1 MILLRPD
8 SRHGGHASPFC
19 CCVVGSMDDAAA
31 ARQIQMMTRF
41 IELEAKERAEEI
53 ATEGEEAYA
62 IEYANLL
69 EKETQA
75 IQEDFTKRQDAIDVA
90 RKM

>member
-1 MILLRPD
+1 MTRLAFLLLC
-8 SRHGGHASPFC
+8 SI
-19 CCVVGSMDDAAA
+19 MDDAAA